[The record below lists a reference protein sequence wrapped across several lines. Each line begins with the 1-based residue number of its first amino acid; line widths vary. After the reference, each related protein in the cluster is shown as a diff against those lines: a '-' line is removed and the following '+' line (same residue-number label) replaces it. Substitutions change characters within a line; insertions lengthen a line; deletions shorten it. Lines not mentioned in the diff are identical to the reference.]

1 MDRERLVDEVL
12 MLLPVLGRG
21 LGRPRREELG
31 EIAERGIPV
40 DVHLSHSTH
49 PGNAPVVR
57 DEPDALRPSPHADQA
72 EPAADDRSKSVRSND
87 DAAPKISRP
96 AARDDRGNTVHPA
109 RGVAQYVG
117 HPRAFFNPCACGA
130 RPAQEDFIQ
139 HRSAQSEAPVAV
151 RRKTFYAREFGV
163 KHCSVRRSH
172 GHPREL
178 GGASALDLVENAHV
192 REYPRCLG
200 TQVFRTHLVT
210 RKARTVEYQNVHPRH
225 GERPRRRRPRRSA
238 TYDNYISVL
247 IGGVGQ
253 PTARETR

>member
-1 MDRERLVDEVL
+1 
-12 MLLPVLGRG
+12 
-21 LGRPRREELG
+21 
-31 EIAERGIPV
+31 
-40 DVHLSHSTH
+40 VHLSHSTH

-57 DEPDALRPSPHADQA
+57 DEPDALRPSPYAHEA
-72 EPAADDRSKSVRSND
+72 EPAANDRSKSVGSDD

-96 AARDDRGNTVHPA
+96 AARDDRGNTVHPT
-109 RGVAQYVG
+109 RGVAQDVG
-117 HPRAFFNPCACGA
+117 HPRAFLNPCAGGA
-130 RPAQEDFIQ
+130 RPAQKDFVE

-151 RRKTFYAREFGV
+151 RRKPFYARELCV

-178 GGASALDLVENAHV
+178 RGAGGHDLVENAHV

-200 TQVFRTHLVT
+200 TQVFGAHLVPG
-210 RKARTVEYQNVHPRH
+210 KPGAVEYQNVHAGP
-225 GERPRRRRPRRSA
+225 GERPRRRRPRRPA

-247 IGGVGQ
+247 SGGGGQ